1 MSVFNLAQGFNSAPL
16 THGKA
21 RLSNMGSH
29 ALAQNMNC
37 GPGAMAPGGR
47 VQAFAGE
54 SRLSLTIVSF
64 VVIEAFFETIAH
76 VSGLETANALAST
89 CRVTRDQM
97 QRVRARL
104 DEALAPKLVFINVAE
119 TGHRSHV
126 TAYNWATKSM
136 TRHAHLPTWRLSF
149 AVAVKGDAF
158 YVCGGLADDRESNAV
173 EQYSLKLGVWT
184 ELPGMPTPRAELAA
198 AILGNDLYVM
208 GGCSAEGRG
217 YEFFGMSTPRVEALN
232 LPSCSWTRLPSM
244 LIGRNGCA
252 SAVLGGVVYILGGV
266 DHHDVILNT
275 VERFNPCDA
284 GWKHGPPM
292 HTFRSCC
299 CAAVIHNRIY
309 VAGGHDEWDREV
321 TGLEMFDPIADA
333 WFSQPAMSTP
343 RRIFQL
349 VVAQPFVNN
358 VFAFG
363 GANFYCL
370 NEDDIKLNSVAMHDS
385 ICEMDELVFNQVGNT
400 WAMDDSIWYVCLLV

>member
-1 MSVFNLAQGFNSAPL
+1 
-16 THGKA
+16 
-21 RLSNMGSH
+21 
-29 ALAQNMNC
+29 
-37 GPGAMAPGGR
+37 
-47 VQAFAGE
+47 
-54 SRLSLTIVSF
+54 
-64 VVIEAFFETIAH
+64 
-76 VSGLETANALAST
+76 
-89 CRVTRDQM
+89 
-97 QRVRARL
+97 
-104 DEALAPKLVFINVAE
+104 
-119 TGHRSHV
+119 
-126 TAYNWATKSM
+126 
-136 TRHAHLPTWRLSF
+136 
-149 AVAVKGDAF
+149 
-158 YVCGGLADDRESNAV
+158 V

-400 WAMDDSIWYVCLLV
+400 WAMDDSMWYA